1 MAARALSRSAPDS
14 SSCANAGTAAKMH
27 RRVAGQSDF
36 MKHLILPAIVLL
48 FQTFASAAAAQE
60 GRPYF
65 VTYDHYLEER
75 GELEV
80 SLSATSGVPKD
91 GDSRYHAPWFEFE
104 YGVSDRWTTELY
116 LEGTVI
122 RDDGSAFTGWRWEN
136 RFRPL
141 KGDRLFNPVLYV
153 EYEQI
158 NEASR
163 IQKEI
168 VGSGRLNFAPIS
180 ELRHTPARELE
191 AKLILS
197 STFGGWNVAENFTA
211 EKNLSEE
218 EGVEFGYSVGVSRA
232 HRRLAVGVEAYG
244 GLGSTLGF
252 DAHEQ
257 RHYLAPV
264 LSWHIAPGTLKVSVA
279 AGLTSASDHALFRV
293 SYSLEFHPGP

>member
-1 MAARALSRSAPDS
+1 M
-14 SSCANAGTAAKMH
+14 
-27 RRVAGQSDF
+27 RR
-36 MKHLILPAIVLL
+36 LILAATALL
-48 FQTFASAAAAQE
+48 FQPFVPAATAQE

-65 VTYDHYLEER
+65 VTYDHHLEER

-80 SLSATSGVPKD
+80 SLAATSGVPKD
-91 GDSRYHAPWFEFE
+91 GESRYHAPWFEFE

-136 RFRPL
+136 RVRPL
-141 KGDRLFNPVLYV
+141 KGEHLFNPILYV
-153 EYEQI
+153 EYESV

-168 VGSGRLNFAPIS
+168 VGSGALDFGPIS
-180 ELRHTPARELE
+180 ELRHEHAHELE
-191 AKLILS
+191 TKLIVS
-197 STFGGWNVAENFTA
+197 STFGRWNVAENFTA

-232 HRRLAVGVEAYG
+232 HRSLAAGIEAYG
-244 GLGSTLGF
+244 GMGSTLGF

-279 AGLTSASDHALFRV
+279 AGLTPASDRVLFRV
-293 SYSLEFHPGP
+293 GYSLEFHPGP

>member
-1 MAARALSRSAPDS
+1 
-14 SSCANAGTAAKMH
+14 
-27 RRVAGQSDF
+27 
-36 MKHLILPAIVLL
+36 MKHLILPAIALL
-48 FQTFASAAAAQE
+48 FQTFVPAAAAQE

-65 VTYDHYLEER
+65 VTYDHHLEER

-80 SLSATSGVPKD
+80 SLSSTSGLPKD
-91 GDSRYHAPWFEFE
+91 GDLRYHAPWLELE
-104 YGVSDRWTTELY
+104 YGVSDRWTTEFY

-122 RDDGSAFTGWRWEN
+122 RHDGSAFTGWRWEN

-141 KGDRLFNPVLYV
+141 KGEHRLNPILYV
-153 EYEQI
+153 EYESI

-168 VGSGRLNFAPIS
+168 VGSGRLDFEPIS
-180 ELRHTPARELE
+180 ELRAARAHELE

-197 STFGGWNVAENFTA
+197 STFGRWNVAENVTA
-211 EKNLSEE
+211 EKNLSED
-218 EGVEFGYSVGVSRA
+218 EGLEFGYSVGISRA
-232 HRRLAVGVEAYG
+232 YKRFAAGVEAYG
-244 GLGSTLGF
+244 GMGSTLGF
-252 DAHEQ
+252 DAREQ

-279 AGLTSASDHALFRV
+279 AGLTSASDHALIRV